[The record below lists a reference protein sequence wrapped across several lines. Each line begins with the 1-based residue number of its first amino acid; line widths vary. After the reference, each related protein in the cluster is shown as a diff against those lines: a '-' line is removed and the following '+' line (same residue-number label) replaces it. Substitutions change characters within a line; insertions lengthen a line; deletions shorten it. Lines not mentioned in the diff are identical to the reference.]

1 MGRKDG
7 GKQREQ
13 RNEEKVRRKNKGGGA
28 KWEGEVMKCAETREG
43 ESQDIPEPAAGWTG
57 EFLPNA

>member
-1 MGRKDG
+1 MG
-7 GKQREQ
+7 REQ
-13 RNEEKVRRKNKGGGA
+13 RNEEKVRRKNKEGVGGGT

-43 ESQDIPEPAAGWTG
+43 ESQDIPEPAAGWMG

>member
-1 MGRKDG
+1 
-7 GKQREQ
+7 
-13 RNEEKVRRKNKGGGA
+13 
-28 KWEGEVMKCAETREG
+28 MKCAETREG